1 MDYYCSMKIRSASIS
16 FRIML
21 PIYHICGTTPNGIL
35 WALLL
40 ETQNEESSKDGD
52 GSTENKDGDTSD

>member
-1 MDYYCSMKIRSASIS
+1 
-16 FRIML
+16 ML